1 MLKELYEIEF
11 AFGEVKDR
19 IRDIEN
25 PSTDTVSLIQ
35 DSLNIE
41 RTYIARWCPLNMSL
55 VSEFIEMEK
64 LSEDALQSYIPN
76 VIFEL
81 PASSYAIVTFDLRH
95 VRTEDYRWTYG
106 EDY

>member
-19 IRDIEN
+19 IRDIDN

-41 RTYIARWCPLNMSL
+41 RMYIARWCPLNMSL
-55 VSEFIEMEK
+55 ISEFVEMEK
-64 LSEDALQSYIPN
+64 LSEDAL
-76 VIFEL
+76 
-81 PASSYAIVTFDLRH
+81 
-95 VRTEDYRWTYG
+95 
-106 EDY
+106 